1 MKAFTTFTA
10 ASALLSIAA
19 ARKPTSYRYGELA
32 EFQASMMQKQRG
44 MFYIIVPQG
53 YSLSEKRTSMRTS
66 LGKKRT
72 SMRKSWPRGAEASL
86 SHRYGNK
93 QSGLRTPQP
102 GRQLET
108 STGEN
113 KRKVVFVKALPSSYR
128 YGCKAC
134 RDRKSKGQSM
144 AISKKRQLKYT
155 SGSMKESKSYRYGQI
170 HAARKPSRRS
180 MMAKNSAMD
189 VHDMMRMWG
198 STIVI
203 TDLVKV
209 RESKPMAA
217 KALTED
223 DMIIRPFSQRKG
235 KLGNVKR
242 SDQRT
247 IKMIESASR
256 ELLAL
261 QREVEMLEMDHGSA
275 LDGMD
280 MFMEGQFMALAG
292 KEKSAST
299 AAGMNKASL
308 QDDLKDKFDGLK
320 DKIDLDSEAVRFGIS
335 VALGLLITFVLVGFF
350 KLLFM
355 TWVAIGRRRDLEEN
369 HVLLKGELESIHP
382 ISIVYKN

>member
-10 ASALLSIAA
+10 ASALLSIAD

-32 EFQASMMQKQRG
+32 EFQASMMQKQSG

-53 YSLSEKRTSMRTS
+53 YSL
-66 LGKKRT
+66 GKKHT
-72 SMRKSWPRGAEASL
+72 SMRKSWPRGVEASL

-93 QSGLRTPQP
+93 QGDLRAHTP
-102 GRQLET
+102 GRQLEM
-108 STGEN
+108 STGKN

-134 RDRKSKGQSM
+134 QNRNSKGQSM
-144 AISKKRQLKYT
+144 AMNKKRHLKYT

-170 HAARKPSRRS
+170 YNARKPSRKS
-180 MMAKNSAMD
+180 LMAKNSAMD

-209 RESKPMAA
+209 RESKLMAA

-242 SDQRT
+242 SNQRT
-247 IKMIESASR
+247 IEMIESASR
-256 ELLAL
+256 ELCAL
-261 QREVEMLEMDHGSA
+261 QREVEMLELDHGSA
-275 LDGMD
+275 IDGMD

-292 KEKSAST
+292 KEKSASNAT
-299 AAGMNKASL
+299 GMNKASL

-320 DKIDLDSEAVRFGIS
+320 DGIELDSEAVRFGIS

-350 KLLFM
+350 KVLFM